1 MKKKIDLDALRSM
14 DFDKMSED
22 ELDKI
27 RKALEEE
34 LEENK
39 KELERLE
46 KVDKIFDKVL
56 FGCVIFSI
64 VGFVALVTYGILM
77 DTGVIKDT
85 CPKCGV
91 VQASKNIKSYNDRE
105 NNKIKLCDSCLMEG
119 IYKDKQ
125 TDGASNESSQS
136 EGQ

>member
-1 MKKKIDLDALRSM
+1 MEKKFDLDALRHM
-14 DFDKMSED
+14 DFDNMSEE

-27 RKALEEE
+27 RKSIEEE

-39 KELERLE
+39 QELERIE
-46 KVDKIFDKVL
+46 KADKIFDKVML
-56 FGCVIFSI
+56 GCVILSV

-77 DTGVIKDT
+77 ETGVIKDA

-105 NNKIKLCDSCLMEG
+105 NNRIKLCDSCLMEG
-119 IYKDKQ
+119 IYKGKQ
-125 TDGASNESSQS
+125 ADGESNESSQS

>member
-1 MKKKIDLDALRSM
+1 MKKKIDLDALRRM
-14 DFDKMSED
+14 DFDKISEE
-22 ELDKI
+22 ELDNI

-46 KVDKIFDKVL
+46 RTEKIFDKVMHGFMIFGIIAVIAL
-56 FGCVIFSI
+56 F
-64 VGFVALVTYGILM
+64 TYGILM
-77 DTGVIKDT
+77 ETGVIKDT

-91 VQASKNIKSYNDRE
+91 VQASKNIKTYNDRE
-105 NNKIKLCDSCLMEG
+105 NNEIRLCDSCLMEG
-119 IYKDKQ
+119 IYKGKQ
-125 TDGASNESSQS
+125 ADGASNESSQS